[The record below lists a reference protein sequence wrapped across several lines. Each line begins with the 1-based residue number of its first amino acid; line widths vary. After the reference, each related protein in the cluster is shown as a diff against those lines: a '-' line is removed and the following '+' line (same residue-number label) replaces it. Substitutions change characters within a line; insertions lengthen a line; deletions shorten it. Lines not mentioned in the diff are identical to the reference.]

1 MQKEI
6 IELIKSLIKDTAF
19 GEITS
24 ETELIESGIL
34 DSFALITMMTELESK
49 YQIEISDEYF
59 AHKICD
65 CNSIGISTIPI
76 LSPGIKIFEKLFI

>member
-49 YQIEISDEYF
+49 YQLEISDEYF
-59 AHKICD
+59 EIDNFKNVNKIAETVL
-65 CNSIGISTIPI
+65 I
-76 LSPGIKIFEKLFI
+76 IKGM

>member
-1 MQKEI
+1 MLKEI
-6 IELIKSLIKDTAF
+6 IELIKSLIKDATS

-49 YQIEISDEYF
+49 YQIEISDRYF
-59 AHKICD
+59 EIDNFKSVSKI
-65 CNSIGISTIPI
+65 TETV
-76 LSPGIKIFEKLFI
+76 LKIKGM